1 VIYCPNVS
9 RALQLITETRLMLFA
24 RRKTN
29 ARRAR
34 SMSMVRET
42 GTPAS
47 SIVANVS
54 S

>member
-1 VIYCPNVS
+1 VIYCPTVS

-42 GTPAS
+42 GTPAL
-47 SIVANVS
+47 ANVS